1 MRRGVSARAHHELVV
16 FGAARTVGWAV
27 RNAPAL
33 SAALLVLMASVSSAL
48 AAEIE
53 SDRPELTESAKLVP
67 RGAVQLETGL
77 EYSRERQAGQ
87 PTEKTFGIGG
97 DLRIGLGR
105 DVELNVG
112 WQPLVRVRGSQD
124 DTGVG
129 DVTLGVRYRFVEG
142 FEDVL
147 WPPHIAVKV
156 FTKLPGAGEPIG
168 TGRPDFGALLLA
180 SLELPYDFEL
190 EVNLGAAAIGQTR
203 PNGYLAQG
211 IATASLSRD
220 LTSSLVGFL
229 ELLFTTRD
237 ERGTRGQ
244 FAVNAG
250 LVHRLTS
257 SFAIDA
263 GVQTSLVGQGAD
275 VVVRTGVSVLW
286 R

>member
-1 MRRGVSARAHHELVV
+1 M
-16 FGAARTVGWAV
+16 
-27 RNAPAL
+27 RNAPAV

-142 FEDVL
+142 
-147 WPPHIAVKV
+147 
-156 FTKLPGAGEPIG
+156 
-168 TGRPDFGALLLA
+168 LLLA

-237 ERGTRGQ
+237 ERGARG
-244 FAVNAG
+244 
-250 LVHRLTS
+250 
-257 SFAIDA
+257 
-263 GVQTSLVGQGAD
+263 
-275 VVVRTGVSVLW
+275 
-286 R
+286 

>member
-1 MRRGVSARAHHELVV
+1 MRRRVSARAHHDLVV
-16 FGAARTVGWAV
+16 FGAAGTVGWAV

-33 SAALLVLMASVSSAL
+33 SGALVLLIASVASAL

-53 SDRPELTESAKLVP
+53 PDRPELTESAKLVP

-77 EYSRERQAGQ
+77 EYSRERQGGQ
-87 PTEKTFGIGG
+87 PTEKTFALEA

-105 DVELNVG
+105 DVELNLG

-156 FTKLPGAGEPIG
+156 FAKLPASGEPIG

-180 SLELPYDFEL
+180 SFELPGDFEL

-203 PNGYLAQG
+203 PNGFLAQG

-220 LTSSLVGFL
+220 LTSSLLGFF
-229 ELLFTTRD
+229 ELLFNTRD
-237 ERGTRGQ
+237 ERGGRGQ
-244 FAVNAG
+244 FAINAG
-250 LVHRLTS
+250 LVHRLTR

-263 GVQTSLVGQGAD
+263 GVQTSLVGQGPD

>member
-1 MRRGVSARAHHELVV
+1 MRRGVSARALHELVV

-33 SAALLVLMASVSSAL
+33 AAALLVLMASVSSAL

-97 DLRIGLGR
+97 DLRIGLGSG
-105 DVELNVG
+105 VELNVG

-142 FEDVL
+142 
-147 WPPHIAVKV
+147 
-156 FTKLPGAGEPIG
+156 
-168 TGRPDFGALLLA
+168 LLLA
-180 SLELPYDFEL
+180 SLELPYDFEQ

-237 ERGTRGQ
+237 ERGARG
-244 FAVNAG
+244 
-250 LVHRLTS
+250 
-257 SFAIDA
+257 
-263 GVQTSLVGQGAD
+263 
-275 VVVRTGVSVLW
+275 
-286 R
+286 